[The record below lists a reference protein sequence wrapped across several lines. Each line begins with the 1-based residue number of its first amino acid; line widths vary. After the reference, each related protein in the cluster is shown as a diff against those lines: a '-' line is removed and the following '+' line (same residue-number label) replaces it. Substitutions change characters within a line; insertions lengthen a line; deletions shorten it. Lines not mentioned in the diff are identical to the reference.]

1 MTPRDGILNSTR
13 ILGFT
18 SLDIWI
24 YLITWAKMADNTKDL
39 SAAEADQVNNLIQ
52 GRAKRS
58 TAGRHMSALL
68 NAEADD
74 ELALLFEEVEDDI
87 DFFEDVDPEAGD
99 EDDVLESSSDDDDQ
113 GPNAQD
119 DELEGEQE
127 LQKEAKAE
135 NKKRKKQQQPYNL
148 QALRK
153 RVKIDPVAVP
163 VDSADADADAGAA
176 AAAAP
181 RPKKKS
187 ERISWIPTV
196 DEGPTRS
203 SSRRQTMQNKQVT
216 HEKLKDSEQKRVR
229 LIATMEEAAKRKA
242 HLKPKEMTQT
252 ERLAEAERIERHN
265 SKSLN
270 RWEEMEKRKADE
282 RIAKIEA
289 LQNRRLEG
297 PVMSYWSGIATW
309 ANGRLTRVGKADIT
323 QKLERDENSRKKS
336 KKAEKDDKNESGQ
349 KPSQLVADEIPMA
362 QMTPTPAPAP
372 ENAQKPVSG
381 DGETAKQDQ
390 VSLDQGIDEINS
402 NVVRIQGSEQPNQ
415 ENDDK
420 TSQEKEESVPT
431 TDTKAAEVPATGND
445 APGTEEPLS
454 TEETREDPASEVFK
468 GGDAMDVDEKPT
480 EASNETGPEAQEAPK
495 PSAEIKTGI
504 TPKETSP
511 PASAQAAP
519 EIATPS
525 MAAPTAEPESIQ
537 AEKAPTRTPQE
548 QLAPEIH
555 MDQPGPTASEGDP
568 GPEIPPQPPTIIEQT
583 GRTLTILEN
592 FDDKTAH
599 SREFSTYFNAKKPP
613 RLTSMWN
620 PAPLTPPSLSPV
632 HDHTV

>member
-1 MTPRDGILNSTR
+1 
-13 ILGFT
+13 
-18 SLDIWI
+18 
-24 YLITWAKMADNTKDL
+24 MADDTKDL

-74 ELALLFEEVEDDI
+74 DLALLFEEVEDDN

-135 NKKRKKQQQPYNL
+135 NKKRKKQQQPFNL

-163 VDSADADADAGAA
+163 ADSADANADAGAGAGADADA
-176 AAAAP
+176 AAATAAAP

-252 ERLAEAERIERHN
+252 ERLAEAERVERHN

-309 ANGRLTRVGKADIT
+309 ADGRLTRVGKADIT
-323 QKLERDENSRKKS
+323 QKLERDENNRKKS
-336 KKAEKDDKNESGQ
+336 KKTEKDDKNGSGQ
-349 KPSQLVADEIPMA
+349 KPSQLVADEIPIA

-381 DGETAKQDQ
+381 DGEAVKQDQ
-390 VSLDQGIDEINS
+390 VSLDQGIDS

-420 TSQEKEESVPT
+420 NPQEKEESMRT
-431 TDTKAAEVPATGND
+431 TDAKATEVPATGND
-445 APGTEEPLS
+445 APGTEEPPS

-468 GGDAMDVDEKPT
+468 GGDAMDIDEKPT

-495 PSAEIKTGI
+495 PSAEIKTDI

-511 PASAQAAP
+511 LASAQAAP
-519 EIATPS
+519 EIATS
-525 MAAPTAEPESIQ
+525 STAAPTAEPESIQ
-537 AEKAPTRTPQE
+537 TEKAPTPTPQE

-568 GPEIPPQPPTIIEQT
+568 GPQIPPQPPAIIEQT

-613 RLTSMWN
+613 RLTSTWN
-620 PAPLTPPSLSPV
+620 PVPLAPPSYPLSTTIPYDMELTRKMQKY
-632 HDHTV
+632 HRHCA